1 LPRYIPSQ
9 PQNAIEN
16 VHLCYEFIVVLSFF
30 AYDTCLCSDLLP
42 HCLEILKTAHQLT
55 DKLVSV
61 TLTSAHQ
68 LQFPE
73 TLTDLVAVARRI
85 GTRVDDVVRALY
97 PPLDPRLLEAR

>member
-1 LPRYIPSQ
+1 M
-9 PQNAIEN
+9 
-16 VHLCYEFIVVLSFF
+16 
-30 AYDTCLCSDLLP
+30 P

-55 DKLVSV
+55 DQLVNV

-73 TLTDLVAVARRI
+73 TLTDLVAIARHI

-97 PPLDPRLLEAR
+97 PPLDPRLLEARCAPLYFILSA